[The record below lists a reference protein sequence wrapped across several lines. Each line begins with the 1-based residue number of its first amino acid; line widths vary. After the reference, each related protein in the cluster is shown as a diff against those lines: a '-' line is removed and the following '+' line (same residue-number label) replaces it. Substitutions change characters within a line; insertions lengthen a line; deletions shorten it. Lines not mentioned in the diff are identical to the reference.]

1 MLRAHSPL
9 GIPFAL
15 SLVFPHSLNGNLAW
29 WVANAC
35 ESHHI
40 LEFGTYIELALCFSL
55 LPAHS
60 SHNEQA
66 NDHESVKFFFS
77 RHSSPALYHSHSF
90 ILSFKYGVLFSL
102 NIASLNI
109 AFPSSIPFPL
119 NITSL
124 NIAFSL
130 NAPFP
135 QSIAFPLNISINQCY
150 SQSTTIQSWQA
161 RQHYSSCCH
170 WPVSHVSSIQALNAT
185 QQLPGLATRISIS
198 PSAGLYQSLQ
208 SIQAK

>member
-1 MLRAHSPL
+1 MISHTASISSHSPTMLRAHSPL

-55 LPAHS
+55 LPALS
-60 SHNEQA
+60 SHNGQA
-66 NDHESVKFFFS
+66 SDHESVKFFFS

-102 NIASLNI
+102 NI
-109 AFPSSIPFPL
+109 
-119 NITSL
+119 TSL
-124 NIAFSL
+124 SV
-130 NAPFP
+130 
-135 QSIAFPLNISINQCY
+135 SINTCSFSTPSGAIALY
-150 SQSTTIQSWQA
+150 HCSQST
-161 RQHYSSCCH
+161 
-170 WPVSHVSSIQALNAT
+170 
-185 QQLPGLATRISIS
+185 LPTLESTR
-198 PSAGLYQSLQ
+198 P
-208 SIQAK
+208 